1 MGPEEVDE
9 GERPSCLRG
18 LERISQFTW
27 DGETDESRQPWP
39 LRKCWSPGGVVTS
52 EQPS

>member
-27 DGETDESRQPWP
+27 NGETD
-39 LRKCWSPGGVVTS
+39 GS
-52 EQPS
+52 EPALASEEVLVSWGWGDK